1 MVRDVTLG
9 QYFPAKSVIHRLDPR
24 IKVILRPFY
33 LLYLSLLRATLPD
46 YFS

>member
-24 IKVILRPFY
+24 IKVILTFLPWKQR
-33 LLYLSLLRATLPD
+33 LYRD
-46 YFS
+46 

>member
-24 IKVILRPFY
+24 VKVILTFLFIVFVFVAQNFAA
-33 LLYLSLLRATLPD
+33 LL
-46 YFS
+46 